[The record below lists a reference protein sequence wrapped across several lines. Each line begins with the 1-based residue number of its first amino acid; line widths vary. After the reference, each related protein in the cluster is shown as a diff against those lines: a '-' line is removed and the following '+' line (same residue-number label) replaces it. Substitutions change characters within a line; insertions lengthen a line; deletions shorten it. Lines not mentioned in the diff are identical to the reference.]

1 MKVTQKAVIY
11 FNKDYK
17 DDGNWQK
24 KVYTIADGHGNREN
38 IDVAIADGSSIEFLM
53 VKTYKSL
60 RYAGRRLNWNAAAY
74 FNNLEQVLMGKALQ
88 YYEQEVALNYPNAVD
103 KTMQNYREL
112 CKDII
117 TRLSPYPW
125 PGNHVY
131 TDIVTNI
138 EYENCVD
145 DDGEQMAPNDI
156 LLRMEQ
162 MAALGRDMH
171 HTHGNGYLQPNDMKR
186 AFFNIFSDDMQEWL
200 CMCKV

>member
-1 MKVTQKAVIY
+1 MTS
-11 FNKDYK
+11 
-17 DDGNWQK
+17 
-24 KVYTIADGHGNREN
+24 KVYTKKFKIKLIPISDEDDA
-38 IDVAIADGSSIEFLM
+38 
-53 VKTYKSL
+53 
-60 RYAGRRLNWNAAAY
+60 
-74 FNNLEQVLMGKALQ
+74 
-88 YYEQEVALNYPNAVD
+88 
-103 KTMQNYREL
+103 EL
-112 CKDII
+112 SWTICKDII

-145 DDGEQMAPNDI
+145 DYGEQMAPNDI

-162 MAALGRDMH
+162 MAKLGRDMH

-200 CMCKV
+200 RMCKV